1 MQRFQ
6 VHSWLATPKFSLKQ
20 EKDEIRVCNIM
31 TPVPGACL
39 ARASSELSCTF

>member
-1 MQRFQ
+1 MQRLQ
-6 VHSWLATPKFSLKQ
+6 VHSWLATPKFSLEQ
-20 EKDEIRVCNIM
+20 VEDEIRVSNIM